1 MENNMGARIAELL
14 QESGKTQKELAIMVG
29 VTETAMSRYISGD
42 REPKPETLA
51 NIATA
56 LKTTSDDLLGIEKKE
71 DEFDAAKITRILS
84 RNAKNLS
91 NQEKKDLINA
101 ILSED
106 WFWN

>member
-1 MENNMGARIAELL
+1 MENKIGMRITELL
-14 QESGKTQKELAIMVG
+14 QENGKTQKELAMMVG
-29 VTETAMSRYISGD
+29 VTEATMSRYISGD

-51 NIATA
+51 NMATA
-56 LKTTSDDLLGIEKKE
+56 LKTTSDDLLGIEKTK

-91 NQEKKDLINA
+91 NHEKKDLINA

-106 WFWN
+106 

>member
-1 MENNMGARIAELL
+1 MENKMGTRITELL
-14 QESGKTQKELAIMVG
+14 QERGKTQRELAAMVG
-29 VTETAMSRYISGD
+29 VTETVMSRYISGY

-56 LKTTSDDLLGIEKKE
+56 LRTTSDDLLGIEKKD

-101 ILSED
+101 ILGED
-106 WFWN
+106 

>member
-14 QESGKTQKELAIMVG
+14 KESGKTQKELAIMVG

-106 WFWN
+106 

>member
-106 WFWN
+106 